1 MRSRSALV
9 ILIVLVAA
17 APARAQGDF
26 ATLPAQVG
34 DVVYVTD
41 LDGVEVRG
49 RITDLSATTLTI
61 DEYAFKPTRGLKI
74 ERPGDSLMNGT
85 LIGFGIGAAIGA
97 ALHGEACAGRT
108 TCGSRGAQALAA
120 GVSYAGFGAFIDWL
134 RVGRKQIYRGTG
146 PRFGRK
152 A

>member
-34 DVVYVTD
+34 DVVYVT
-41 LDGVEVRG
+41 
-49 RITDLSATTLTI
+49 
-61 DEYAFKPTRGLKI
+61 
-74 ERPGDSLMNGT
+74 
-85 LIGFGIGAAIGA
+85 
-97 ALHGEACAGRT
+97 
-108 TCGSRGAQALAA
+108 
-120 GVSYAGFGAFIDWL
+120 GFGAFIDWL